1 MHLKQDFPNW
11 DESVLIGSIGK
22 FWESAEKATTKH
34 DDIFIANWLG
44 WSVGCDWTSGEKRQ
58 YLELASEIYQEDF
71 HYILLIGV
79 GGSSVGA
86 RAIASLGEDRPKFI
100 FVDSVVPS
108 VVEKIL
114 AEVGSQKT
122 LLVISSKSGT
132 TLETITLA
140 NHFLGELGDSR
151 ESLKGKKNVI
161 AITDPGTFLEKLAIK
176 QNFRSIIN
184 GKPDIGGR
192 FSELSS
198 FGLFPALLN
207 KTDISAVIDSANEM
221 ASLCR
226 TVILEENPAIPLV
239 EFLLQNL
246 RHGRD
251 KLYVYLPESLNN
263 FAMWLEQLL
272 SESLGKDGVGIVPIV
287 GNSNLVSPSV
297 DVCSVMYQDL
307 SMEDASAQILRQFF
321 EDNAIPIFNIEVDK
335 PESLGGEFFK
345 WKMSVVLMASSMNIN
360 PFDQPQVQSSKDK
373 TREMLDYFTN
383 HGKLPPT
390 CSTLTLPE
398 WIAQIKNDSYIAL
411 LPFLQLEDGDQEL
424 LFDLAFKI
432 RKLTKRHVTLA
443 TGPSYLHSTGQMHK
457 GGPVSGMY
465 LQLFSDN
472 VDEIPIADKKYGFS
486 TLLAA
491 QANGDMESLVS
502 LNRPVCRVDLG
513 TNITKGLS
521 NLIVQ
526 FETLYEH

>member
-1 MHLKQDFPNW
+1 MYSKQYFSNW
-11 DESVLIGSIGK
+11 DEDILIDSIVK
-22 FWESAEKATTKH
+22 FWESAEGSTSI
-34 DDIFIANWLG
+34 DDDVFMSNWLG
-44 WSVGCDWTSGEKRQ
+44 WSLGCDWTLDEKRQ
-58 YLELASEIYQEDF
+58 YVELANEIYGEAFQ
-71 HYILLIGV
+71 YILLVGV
-79 GGSSVGA
+79 GGSSAGA
-86 RAIASLGEDRPKFI
+86 RAIASLGANCPKFI

-114 AEVGSQKT
+114 AEVKNEKT

-140 NHFLGELGDSR
+140 NYFLDKLGNSR
-151 ESLKGKKNVI
+151 ESLKYKKDVI
-161 AITDPGTFLEKLAIK
+161 AITDPGTFLEKMAIK
-176 QNFRSIIN
+176 QNFRSIIR

-246 RHGRD
+246 RDGRD
-251 KLYVYLPESLNN
+251 KLYVYLPESLSN

-272 SESLGKDGVGIVPIV
+272 SESLGKDGVGIIPII
-287 GNSNLVSPSV
+287 GDSDLVSPSL
-297 DVCSVMYQDL
+297 DLCSVMYQDL
-307 SMEDASAQILRQFF
+307 SMEDTSTQNLRQCF
-321 EDNAIPIFNIEVDK
+321 EDHSIPIFNIKVNK
-335 PESLGGEFFK
+335 PESLGGEFFR
-345 WKMSVVLMASSMNIN
+345 WKISVVLMAYSMKIN
-360 PFDQPQVQSSKDK
+360 PFDQPQVQGSKDK
-373 TREMLDYFTN
+373 TGEILDYFTN
-383 HGKLPPT
+383 YGKLPPT
-390 CSTLTLPE
+390 SSTLTLPE
-398 WIAQIKNDSYIAL
+398 WTTQIKNDSYIAV
-411 LPFLQLEDGDQEL
+411 LPFLQIEDEDQEL
-424 LFDLAFKI
+424 LFDLASRM

-443 TGPSYLHSTGQMHK
+443 MGPSYLHSTGQMHK
-457 GGPVSGMY
+457 GGPESGMY

-472 VDEIPIADKKYGFS
+472 VNEIPIADKKYGFS

-491 QANGDMESLVS
+491 QANGDMESLVA

-513 TNITKGLS
+513 TDITEGLS

-526 FETLYEH
+526 FETLYEQ

>member
-11 DESVLIGSIGK
+11 DEDLLIGSIGR
-22 FWESAEKATTKH
+22 FWESAEISKLK
-34 DDIFIANWLG
+34 DDDTFLPNWLG
-44 WSVGCDWTSGEKRQ
+44 WSLGCDWTSAEKRQ
-58 YLELASEIYQEDF
+58 YLELATEIYQEDF

-86 RAIASLGEDRPKFI
+86 RAIVSLGENLPKFI
-100 FVDSVVPS
+100 FADSVVPS
-108 VVEKIL
+108 VVKKIL
-114 AEVGSQKT
+114 AEVGNQKT

-140 NHFLGELGDSR
+140 NYFLDKLGNSQG
-151 ESLKGKKNVI
+151 SLKCKKNVI

-176 QNFRSIIN
+176 QNFRSIIH

-207 KTDISAVIDSANEM
+207 KTDISEVIDSANEM

-226 TVILEENPAIPLV
+226 TVILEENAAIPLV
-239 EFLLQNL
+239 EFLLENL

-251 KLYVYLPESLNN
+251 KLYVYLPESLSK

-287 GNSNLVSPSV
+287 GDSDLVSLST

-307 SMEDASAQILRQFF
+307 SMEDESAQILRQHF
-321 EDNAIPIFNIEVDK
+321 EDNTIPIFNIEVDK
-335 PESLGGEFFK
+335 PESLGGEFFR
-345 WKMSVVLMASSMNIN
+345 WKMSVVLIASSMNIN
-360 PFDQPQVQSSKDK
+360 PFDQPQVQSSKAK
-373 TREMLDYFTN
+373 TSEMLDYFTN

-390 CSTLTLPE
+390 CPTLTLSE
-398 WIAQIKNDSYIAL
+398 WVAQIKNDSYIAV

-424 LFDLAFKI
+424 LFNLAYRI
-432 RKLTKRHVTLA
+432 RNLTKRHVTLA

-472 VDEIPIADKKYGFS
+472 VDEIPIAGEEYGFS

-513 TNITKGLS
+513 TNIAEGLS

-526 FETLYEH
+526 IETLYLQ

>member
-1 MHLKQDFPNW
+1 MYLKQNFSNW
-11 DESVLIGSIGK
+11 DDDVLIDSIRK
-22 FWESAEKATTKH
+22 FWEAAEKSTPKNA
-34 DDIFIANWLG
+34 DISISNWLG
-44 WSVGCDWTSGEKRQ
+44 WSVGCDWTSNEKRQ
-58 YLELASEIYQEDF
+58 YIELANEIYQEDF
-71 HYILLIGV
+71 HYILLVGV
-79 GGSSVGA
+79 GGSSAGA
-86 RAIASLGEDRPKFI
+86 RAIASLGANCPKFI

-108 VVEKIL
+108 IVEKIL
-114 AEVGSQKT
+114 AEVKNEKT
-122 LLVISSKSGT
+122 LLMISSKSGT

-140 NHFLGELGDSR
+140 NYFLDKLGNSR
-151 ESLKGKKNVI
+151 DSLKYKKDVI

-176 QNFRSIIN
+176 QNFRSIIR

-226 TVILEENPAIPLV
+226 TVIPEENPSIPLV

-251 KLYVYLPESLNN
+251 KLYVYLPESLSN

-272 SESLGKDGVGIVPIV
+272 SESLGKDGFGIVPIV
-287 GNSNLVSPSV
+287 GDPGLISPST
-297 DVCSVMYQDL
+297 DVCSVMYQNL
-307 SMEDASAQILRQFF
+307 SMECASAQILRQYFD
-321 EDNAIPIFNIEVDK
+321 DNDIPVFNIEVDK
-335 PESLGGEFFK
+335 SESLGGEFFR
-345 WKMSVVLMASSMNIN
+345 WKMSVVLIASLMNIN
-360 PFDQPQVQSSKDK
+360 PFNQPQVQSSKDK
-373 TREMLDYFTN
+373 TNEMLGYFTN

-390 CSTLTLPE
+390 CSTLALPE
-398 WIAQIKNDSYIAL
+398 WVAQIKNDSYIAV
-411 LPFLQLEDGDQEL
+411 LPFLQWEGGDWEL
-424 LFDLAFKI
+424 LFDLAYRI
-432 RKLTKRHVTLA
+432 RNLTKRHVTLA

-472 VDEIPIADKKYGFS
+472 VNEIPIADKKYGFS

-491 QANGDMESLVS
+491 QANGDMESLVA

-513 TNITKGLS
+513 TNITEGLS

-526 FETLYEH
+526 FETLYEQ